1 MTGPNLTNLV
11 ERARSWYLARVLGVY
26 ILASSA
32 VLQGIDL
39 LESQFGLP
47 AWFFPAG
54 LTLLLIGLPLVTATA
69 MIQHRVSSV
78 TRPGHEGARAP
89 EASGPETEGF
99 SRLFTWRLA
108 LLGGA
113 LAFLVLGGIG
123 ASVVWLRNRGTQL
136 SPDAVAVLPFHVV
149 GTDGDLW
156 REGLVDLL
164 GTALD
169 ATGELRSSDPRAVL
183 NRWHKTATTA
193 KELPEP
199 ANAAEVARSLGAG
212 RMILGSLIRTAPNSV
227 RLTADLY
234 SVRWLRKDATA
245 VVEGAEDE
253 MTALVDRLTIDL
265 LRSVWE
271 GDSIPDVRVSAMTTS
286 SIPALRAYLEGEQA
300 FRALQFADAQA
311 AYTRAIEQD
320 STFAIAYY
328 RLAQTYGWFVGL
340 VAPEVPRYLAAAER
354 HSGGLARRDSLLI
367 RAWKLADVD
376 GDLDAI
382 PIFENLVAR
391 YADDL
396 EAWHGLGDALFHMGS
411 QANRS
416 ITDAIQP
423 LERTLALDS
432 TFAPSLIHLIEIA
445 YMLGDAE
452 RGREWT
458 DRFLALDS
466 SSVYA
471 QSFRLLTPLQ
481 FGPAR
486 DSARA
491 DAALD
496 TVDAEL
502 LHWLIARL
510 RGSAYNL
517 PLYERVTLELAD
529 PRFPNDERAM
539 GYYHLAEAQLRYG
552 HVAFAVDLLRQVSLL
567 SEGEMNVA
575 ALRMLATAR
584 EVGIAVDTASKA
596 LIERLAAGV
605 DRPIP
610 SLAVVA
616 ARNGQPEGTAAA
628 IEWLEGG
635 AERYKRE
642 GRVEYGRSIEGQAL
656 TLRGR
661 IAAANDSA
669 AAAISLLRRGLKMMN
684 ATWARPRDLD
694 RYWLAYLL
702 QQNGGE
708 DEALAI
714 FGSLYWH
721 PWVEPLG
728 LYHRAEL
735 HEQRG
740 EFDQAAKYYARFL
753 ELWDGADPHLQPR
766 VETARLALQR
776 LRGESFTS

>member
-1 MTGPNLTNLV
+1 MTGPNLKHLV
-11 ERARSWYLARVLGVY
+11 ERARSWYLARVVGVY
-26 ILASSA
+26 VLASSA

-47 AWFFPAG
+47 SWIFPAS
-54 LTLLLIGLPLVTATA
+54 LILLLIGLPLVIATA
-69 MIQHRVSSV
+69 VLQRRVSAAAGS
-78 TRPGHEGARAP
+78 GADA
-89 EASGPETEGF
+89 AGGPTSESAAQGF
-99 SRLFTWRLA
+99 SRLLTWRLA
-108 LLGGA
+108 ILGGV
-113 LAFLVLGGIG
+113 LAFLVLGSIG
-123 ASVVWLRNRGTQL
+123 ASLVWLRNRGTEL

-149 GTDGDLW
+149 GTDEDLW

-183 NRWHKTATTA
+183 NRWHRTTTNA
-193 KELPEP
+193 QELPEP

-212 RMILGSLIRTAPNSV
+212 RMILGSLIRIAPNSV
-227 RLTADLY
+227 RLAADLY
-234 SVRWLRKDATA
+234 SVRWLRKEATA

-300 FRALQFADAQA
+300 FRQLRFADAQA

-320 STFAIAYY
+320 STFAIAHY
-328 RLAQTYGWFVGL
+328 RLAQTFGWFVGL
-340 VAPEVPRYLAAAER
+340 VAPEVPRYLAAAQR
-354 HSGGLARRDSLLI
+354 HSDGLSARDSLLI

-411 QANRS
+411 QANRP
-416 ITDAIQP
+416 ITAAVEP

-432 TFAPSLIHLIEIA
+432 AFAPSLIHLIEIA
-445 YMLGDAE
+445 YMLDDAE
-452 RGREWT
+452 RGRRWT
-458 DRFLALDS
+458 EHFLALDS

-481 FGPAR
+481 FGPSR

-496 TVDAEL
+496 TVNAEL
-502 LHWLIARL
+502 LHWMIARL
-510 RGSAYNL
+510 RGSGSNL
-517 PLYERVTLELAD
+517 PLFERVTLELAD
-529 PRFPNDERAM
+529 SRFPNDERAM

-552 HVAFAVDLLRQVSLL
+552 RVAIAVDLLRQVSLL
-567 SEGEMNVA
+567 SDGEMNVP
-575 ALRMLATAR
+575 ALRMIARAR
-584 EVGIAVDTASKA
+584 EVGIAVDTASYS
-596 LIERLAAGV
+596 LIERLAATV
-605 DRPIP
+605 DHPVP
-610 SLAVVA
+610 ALAVLSV
-616 ARNGQPEGTAAA
+616 REGQPDAVAEAAV
-628 IEWLEGG
+628 EWLEGG
-635 AERYKRE
+635 ADEYKQQ
-642 GRVEYGRSIEGQAL
+642 GRPEFGESVRGQAL
-656 TLRGR
+656 TLQGR

-669 AAAISLLRRGLKMMN
+669 EAAISLLRRGLEMMN
-684 ATWARPRDLD
+684 ATWGRVRDLD
-694 RYWLAYLL
+694 RYWLASLL
-702 QQNGGE
+702 QENGGE
-708 DEALAI
+708 EEALAI

-728 LYHRAEL
+728 LYQRAQL
-735 HEQRG
+735 HEHRG
-740 EFDQAAKYYARFL
+740 EFDQAARYYARFL
-753 ELWDGADPHLQPR
+753 ELWDQADPHLQPR
-766 VETARLALQR
+766 VEAARLALQR
-776 LRGESFTS
+776 LRGESIAS